1 MSSLIPPDLVTW
13 VLGRDLMASDAEFV
27 EKAIEVSFKVFSNFF
42 FIFSLKLSVK
52 LVGISTVSE
61 RGGGLSASWGYS
73 YVTVCR
79 STHCAGI

>member
-27 EKAIEVSFKVFSNFF
+27 EKAIEVSFKEFSNFF

-52 LVGISTVSE
+52 
-61 RGGGLSASWGYS
+61 Y
-73 YVTVCR
+73 
-79 STHCAGI
+79 